1 MILEQEEV
9 SNFSTFEINYSQFV
23 EKDDYSN
30 QFEDCFHSIFIHK
43 SSDTEIDDINI
54 NKSDDESFFKKN
66 ETETKIVDNVDIKK
80 KIDNVIIKDCKEIDK
95 PLIIKPKNKCHN
107 FEIFT
112 KCSNKFYE
120 EFQNI
125 GQKKKSIHFLVCGE
139 INENNNELRNNNN
152 TVHIKNTIKLNK
164 KKEKIKKKRKYKP
177 DDIRKKIKSRFHKIF
192 KNIINIKLKKANSQE
207 FFDFLPQSFV
217 SNISKEKN
225 KEVMNMTYR
234 QILEK
239 DFSKDFF
246 DKKNSRKKVKKD
258 KFKRNIK
265 VLRYLDSHKDISEK
279 SGFNIISEMTYSN
292 ILKEYFLS
300 KEFELS
306 VEKLKSEN
314 ESIDYINE
322 YLIKAKTYIS
332 FFMEN
337 NNKQLNNNDNSLISF
352 NN

>member
-1 MILEQEEV
+1 M
-9 SNFSTFEINYSQFV
+9 
-23 EKDDYSN
+23 
-30 QFEDCFHSIFIHK
+30 
-43 SSDTEIDDINI
+43 
-54 NKSDDESFFKKN
+54 
-66 ETETKIVDNVDIKK
+66 
-80 KIDNVIIKDCKEIDK
+80 
-95 PLIIKPKNKCHN
+95 
-107 FEIFT
+107 
-112 KCSNKFYE
+112 
-120 EFQNI
+120 
-125 GQKKKSIHFLVCGE
+125 
-139 INENNNELRNNNN
+139 
-152 TVHIKNTIKLNK
+152 
-164 KKEKIKKKRKYKP
+164 
-177 DDIRKKIKSRFHKIF
+177 
-192 KNIINIKLKKANSQE
+192 KKANSQE